1 MLYAVE
7 DFAHLS
13 KGQWVADDATN
24 KMVNEL
30 IHNYKIKLN
39 DLQGALRREKFITV
53 GDELPAGILK
63 LAKFIS
69 LKRKLKGDKMA
80 DATVKRYCCSYRS
93 S

>member
-1 MLYAVE
+1 MIWVKKFYQKVKNTLKMLYAVE

-39 DLQGALRREKFITV
+39 DLQGALRREKFTITV

-63 LAKFIS
+63 LAKVYIA
-69 LKRKLKGDKMA
+69 K
-80 DATVKRYCCSYRS
+80 T
-93 S
+93 